1 MKLSIVRSVNTK
13 RYPSLIGQSIE
24 DLETLSTSLGE
35 PSFRG
40 RQLFD
45 WIYRKKVDDFTKM
58 TDIPKLLQ
66 DKFCNDAAS

>member
-1 MKLSIVRSVNTK
+1 MKFAHMRSSNITD
-13 RYPSLIGQSIE
+13 YPSLIGQSMKELE
-24 DLETLSTSLGE
+24 DLSNTHGE

-58 TDIPKLLQ
+58 TDVPKLL
-66 DKFCNDAAS
+66 KKKLI